1 MIWLVLSLVA
11 ILLALGS
18 AKLKALKNGQH
29 RRVKANFQRIIKAAK
44 LKALKNEQHRRV
56 KANFQRII
64 KSVKEKG
71 IWKIGWSTIRID
83 DLAYIVNR
91 YV

>member
-18 AKLKALKNGQH
+18 
-29 RRVKANFQRIIKAAK
+29 AK